1 MGDSIVQFSLIIGFY
16 LASMGLGAFLSRMIK
31 DSELI
36 FGFVSL
42 EMILGTIGAFSVPA
56 CYFFFAM
63 SDSSGYQFFV
73 LSLVTIIGTLTGFE
87 IPLLIRIINDENV
100 QGESVSDVL
109 TFDYL
114 GALGATLL
122 FPFFLLPFVG
132 LYRSSLLFGIVNIV
146 ISLITIRIFRKKLA
160 AEGKK
165 DFPLI
170 LGNICLILV
179 IGFMVVKSSDYLK
192 RWSNTIYKHPL
203 VYTENSNYQRIELTK
218 NESEFRLYLNG
229 AIQFSSRDEY
239 RYHEALVHVPLS
251 QVKEPKKVLV
261 LGGGEGLVIRELLK
275 YNDLSQV
282 TLVDI
287 DPAITRLAQE
297 NELLKRQNKDAL
309 KDERVH
315 IKHED
320 AFVFLKND
328 TAQYDAIIADL
339 PDPTNETL
347 SRLYTDAFYK
357 LCLRR
362 LTQEGV
368 LCSQATSPH
377 LTSNSFWSIA
387 KTISSSGFNYIYPY
401 QVYIPSFGNW
411 GFVMAKRNPEFS
423 IKLRE
428 ELDLVYLDE
437 EVFEHIFYFEKDIRD
452 KQVEVNRLDKPI
464 LMDYY
469 LEHWQSLQGE
479 ER

>member
-36 FGFVSL
+36 FGFVSV

-56 CYFFFAM
+56 CYLFFAM

-87 IPLLIRIINDENV
+87 IPLLIRMINDENE

-122 FPFFLLPFVG
+122 FPFLLLPFVG
-132 LYRSSLLFGIVNIV
+132 LYRSSLLFGIINIV
-146 ISLITIRIFRKKLA
+146 ISLITLRIYRKRLA
-160 AEGKK
+160 AEGRKG
-165 DFPLI
+165 FL
-170 LGNICLILV
+170 LFFGNICLIAI
-179 IGFMVVKSSDYLK
+179 IGFMIVKSSDYLK
-192 RWSNTIYKHPL
+192 RWSNSIYKHPL
-203 VYTENSNYQRIELTK
+203 VYSENSNYQRIELTK
-218 NESEFRLYLNG
+218 NNSEFRLYLNG

-251 QVKEPKKVLV
+251 QVAEPKRILV

-275 YNDLSQV
+275 YDQLSSV

-287 DPAITRLAQE
+287 DPAITQLAQE
-297 NELLKRQNKDAL
+297 NELLKRLNQEAL
-309 KDERVH
+309 DDDRVH
-315 IKHED
+315 IRHED
-320 AFVFLKND
+320 AFVFLKKD
-328 TAQYDAIIADL
+328 TAHYDAIIADL

-357 LCLRR
+357 LCLQR
-362 LTQEGV
+362 LTKKGV
-368 LCSQATSPH
+368 LCTQATSPH

-387 KTISSSGFNYIYPY
+387 TTISASGFNYIYPY

-411 GFVMAKRNPEFS
+411 GFVMAKRDPEFTL
-423 IKLRE
+423 KLRE
-428 ELDLVYLDE
+428 ELDLIYLDE
-437 EVFEHIFYFEKDIRD
+437 EVFYHIFYFEKDIR
-452 KQVEVNRLDKPI
+452 KNNVEVNRLDKPI